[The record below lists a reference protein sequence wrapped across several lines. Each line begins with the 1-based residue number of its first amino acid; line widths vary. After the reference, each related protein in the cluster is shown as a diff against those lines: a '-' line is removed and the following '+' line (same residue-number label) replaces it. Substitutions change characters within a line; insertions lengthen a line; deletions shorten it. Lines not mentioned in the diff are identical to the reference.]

1 MLYNFNVLISKMKKI
16 LIFLMYFQA
25 KNTFKKYFHYKTKLA
40 LKLRLFY
47 EKWFPENHFPNFH
60 VFIYHEKSWS
70 TKNTFMPKKNLS

>member
-1 MLYNFNVLISKMKKI
+1 MKKV

-25 KNTFKKYFHYKTKLA
+25 KNTFKKYFYYKTKLA

-47 EKWFPENHFPNFH
+47 GKWFPENHFPNFH

-70 TKNTFMPKKNLS
+70 TKNTFMPKKNLP